1 MTVQALIDVLNKSE
15 GKSTTVYHFG
25 YNDNGKKEDFML
37 YRGKLIAHNSAYI
50 YNMRCSGKIC
60 AYFFF

>member
-1 MTVQALIDVLNKSE
+1 MTVKALIDVLNKSE

-37 YRGKLIAHNSAYI
+37 YRGKLIKVWHYKKRYKRKPRDMAN
-50 YNMRCSGKIC
+50 
-60 AYFFF
+60 

>member
-15 GKSTTVYHFG
+15 GKSTTVYHFC

-37 YRGKLIAHNSAYI
+37 YRGKLI
-50 YNMRCSGKIC
+50 KV
-60 AYFFF
+60 